1 QAREGHYRVEP
12 LLFHLAGIPTYLVVA
27 ELAVNRVLRGTAPRP
42 DGYPEKLSTAASARW
57 YDAARAT
64 LDYARAAHAP
74 ARRWT
79 EALGAIAVAATQTGH
94 AVLAARGEWITNEK
108 RLLER
113 AGLRNVDDVVRGAT
127 DVGEAVDRAR
137 ALFAER
143 IEAVRRDA

>member
-1 QAREGHYRVEP
+1 
-12 LLFHLAGIPTYLVVA
+12 
-27 ELAVNRVLRGTAPRP
+27 
-42 DGYPEKLSTAASARW
+42 
-57 YDAARAT
+57 
-64 LDYARAAHAP
+64 ARAAHAP

-94 AVLAARGEWITNEK
+94 GVLAARGEWVTNEK

-113 AGLRNVDDVVRGAT
+113 AGLRDVDDVVRGAT

-143 IEAVRRDA
+143 IEEARRDA